1 MEVLRGFKAAAKTLK
16 RRVHGG
22 FVSEATRRTLSLR
35 YHIDDL
41 EGMIQGIINDVWQNG
56 DEALRRLTKEYD
68 HTTEIDAIEVPRS
81 EIDAAAESV
90 DKDLLAALELA
101 AARITDFHQRQ
112 RDALFGGFKKMA
124 GEQIYRPLAKVGCYA
139 PGGTAFYPSSVLM
152 TAIPARVAGAGEV
165 CLVTPPGKDGKVPAP
180 TLAAAKIAGVDH
192 VYRIGGAQAIAA
204 LAIGTK
210 SVPKVDKICG
220 PGSIFVTVAKRLLY
234 GMVAID
240 GLQGPSEVLIIA
252 DDTANPVFIAADMMA
267 QAEHDPLATT
277 VLVTTSERV
286 AEAVSVELSRVVESM
301 SRQFVIHQ
309 SLSNMSCIAIVD
321 MLDEAVKLSNM
332 YAPEHLLIL
341 AEDAEK
347 LLAKVEHA
355 GCVFIGPKASVA
367 FGDYIAGPSHVLPT
381 SGTARFSSPLNVL
394 DFIKII
400 DVVRVDNEM
409 VKNLGPAAAIIAQ
422 AEGLTAHE
430 KALRV
435 RMEAP

>member
-1 MEVLRGFKAAAKTLK
+1 VG
-16 RRVHGG
+16 
-22 FVSEATRRTLSLR
+22 
-35 YHIDDL
+35 
-41 EGMIQGIINDVWQNG
+41 
-56 DEALRRLTKEYD
+56 
-68 HTTEIDAIEVPRS
+68 EIC
-81 EIDAAAESV
+81 
-90 DKDLLAALELA
+90 LA
-101 AARITDFHQRQ
+101 
-112 RDALFGGFKKMA
+112 
-124 GEQIYRPLAKVGCYA
+124 
-139 PGGTAFYPSSVLM
+139 
-152 TAIPARVAGAGEV
+152 
-165 CLVTPPGKDGKVPAP
+165 TPPGKDGKVPAP

-192 VYRIGGAQAIAA
+192 VYRIGGAQAVAA

-210 SVPKVDKICG
+210 SVPKVDKVCG

-240 GLQGPSEVLIIA
+240 GLQGPSEVFIIA

-301 SRQFVIHQ
+301 LRQFVIHQ

-321 MLDEAVKLSNM
+321 TLDEAVKLSNM

-400 DVVRVDNEM
+400 DIVRVDDDM
-409 VKNLGPAAAIIAQ
+409 VKELSPAAATIAR

-430 KALRV
+430 NALRV
-435 RMEAP
+435 RMEDQQGKKVESN

>member
-1 MEVLRGFKAAAKTLK
+1 METVRGFRAAAKILR

-35 YHIDDL
+35 YQIHDL
-41 EGMIQGIINDVWQNG
+41 EGMIQAIITDVWENG
-56 DEALRRLTKEYD
+56 DDALRRLTKEYD
-68 HTTEIDAIEVPRS
+68 KAEINDIEVPLA
-81 EIDAAAESV
+81 EINAAAASV
-90 DKDLLAALELA
+90 DKSLLNALELA
-101 AARITDFHQRQ
+101 AGRVKDFHQRQ
-112 RDALFGGFKKMA
+112 REALISGFNQMSM
-124 GEQIYRPLAKVGCYA
+124 EQIYRPLERVGCYA

-152 TAIPARVAGAGEV
+152 TAIPARVAGVAEV

-180 TLAAAKIAGVDH
+180 TLAAAKLAGVDR
-192 VYRIGGAQAIAA
+192 VFRIGGAQAVAA
-204 LAIGTK
+204 LAVGTK
-210 SVPKVDKICG
+210 TVPKVDKICG

-252 DDTANPVFIAADMMA
+252 DDSANPEYIAADMMA

-286 AEAVSVELSRVVESM
+286 AKAVTDELNRVVESM

-309 SLSNMSCIAIVD
+309 SLSNMSCVAVVD
-321 MLDEAVKLSNM
+321 GLEEAVELSNM
-332 YAPEHLLIL
+332 YAPEHLL
-341 AEDAEK
+341 
-347 LLAKVEHA
+347 LLTVDSEALLSKIENA
-355 GCVFIGPKASVA
+355 GCVFTGPRATVA

-400 DVVRVDNEM
+400 DVVRVDEYM
-409 VKNLGPAAAIIAQ
+409 VKSLGPQAATIAA

-430 KALRV
+430 RALRL
-435 RMEAP
+435 RMERT